1 MSLGAQRPTVV
12 VVGGGFAGFWAA
24 LAARR
29 VGGKTLDVVLASR
42 GPMLQM
48 RPRLYEADPASL
60 QVDLRPLLAR
70 VEVEYIDGKA
80 AGLDTASH
88 VVRLADGRE
97 LPYTRLVV
105 ATGSVLRRPSV
116 RGSGEALSIDT
127 VADAIAFDE
136 CLTNIVRTGKPPSIA
151 VIGSGFTGIEL
162 ALELR
167 ERIRRHGS
175 TRQAQEAQIVLLDR
189 SPVVGR
195 ELGPN
200 PRPVIEA
207 ALKAAHIELVLGAN
221 IKAMGHDRIEIV
233 DRPAVR
239 VDIVVLT
246 TGMVAA
252 PFACQVP
259 GEHDELGR
267 VRVAPTLQAPAC
279 RSVFVAGDAAAVD
292 GGDGHVVLQSC
303 QHALELGRYAG
314 ENAARD
320 ILGRQLVP
328 NRQPPYI
335 TCLDLGA
342 SGAVYTRGWDR
353 RIAFTGED
361 AKRRKRRINT
371 EVIYPPADASRAELL
386 ELSVPEMEA

>member
-1 MSLGAQRPTVV
+1 
-12 VVGGGFAGFWAA
+12 

-29 VGGKTLDVVLASR
+29 VGGTALDVVLVSR

-48 RPRLYEADPASL
+48 RPRLYEVDPTSL

-70 VEVEYIDGKA
+70 VEVDYLEGEA

-88 VVRLADGRE
+88 VVTLADGRM
-97 LPYTRLVV
+97 LPHSRLVV
-105 ATGSVLRRPSV
+105 ATGSLLRRPSV
-116 RGSGEALSIDT
+116 PGSDEALAIDT
-127 VADAIAFDE
+127 VADAVAFDE
-136 CLTNIVRTGKPPSIA
+136 RLAEVVRTGKTPCIA
-151 VIGSGFTGIEL
+151 VVGAGFTGIEL

-167 ERIRRHGS
+167 QRIRRHGS
-175 TRQAQEAQIVLLDR
+175 PSQARKARIVLLDR
-189 SPVVGR
+189 SPVVGL

-207 ALKAAHIELVLGAN
+207 ALTAGRVELVLGAN
-221 IKAMGHDRIEIV
+221 IAAMGHDRIELA
-233 DRPAVR
+233 DGPALP
-239 VDIVVLT
+239 VDIVVLA

-252 PFACQVP
+252 PFARQVP

-267 VRVAPTLQAPAC
+267 VWVAATLQAPAAPN
-279 RSVFVAGDAAAVD
+279 VFVAGDAAAVD

-314 ENAARD
+314 ENATRD
-320 ILGRQLVP
+320 LLGRRLVAY
-328 NRQPPYI
+328 RQPPYI

-342 SGAVYTRGWDR
+342 AGAVYTRGWDR
-353 RIAFTGED
+353 RIAFTGEE

-371 EVIYPPADASRAELL
+371 EVIYPPADASREELL
-386 ELSVPEMEA
+386 ELSVPEMGSEMQFDAASPVTTH